1 MVKVFDAKEN
11 KVIEKNTQHQFI
23 VAGVD
28 GNSLTTIEGNT
39 DGGGGGTG
47 GEIAVHQGKRQ
58 KGATNDAGKAN
69 MFFFRPKDIDK

>member
-1 MVKVFDAKEN
+1 MRAQRTLQLAN
-11 KVIEKNTQHQFI
+11 
-23 VAGVD
+23 
-28 GNSLTTIEGNT
+28 

-69 MFFFRPKDIDK
+69 MFFFRPKVIDK